1 MTGEKGKDIRVE
13 KKGYPKMGEI
23 RNAEE
28 MTRQMEI
35 LTLA

>member
-13 KKGYPKMGEI
+13 KRDIRNGEI